1 MSKSS
6 EIVRITAGP
15 YTFRAHWEAAAPETI
30 KWFRSQLPYIQKI
43 IHVRWS
49 GEACWVP
56 LGYADLQLPH
66 ENSTSHPAS
75 GAIIVY
81 PGGISETEILFAYGA
96 CSFSSG
102 LFAASINTHK
112 LTSRNAGIVGQV
124 AGNHFLTVFEGKENL
139 HNLGKL
145 VLWNGA
151 QDVRFELER
160 PSKL

>member
-96 CSFSSG
+96 CSFSS
-102 LFAASINTHK
+102 
-112 LTSRNAGIVGQV
+112 IVGQV